1 MNRAARLVVFY
12 PKTVIA
18 AVLAVTAAFTAAL
31 VTRGVGFNGSPET
44 LARKDS
50 TLEFFNEVRSTF
62 GDDRVIIVA
71 LTTTDVFTPEFIQRL
86 DRLTSRLARITGVA
100 DARSLTNIQAVRR
113 HGDEVSVDRLIPR
126 SGASAEY
133 LYELKQTVTRDPLYA
148 KQIVSED
155 GRTAA
160 ISVFINASTESESRA
175 VAKQVEAVSRA
186 EAGQDELLLAG
197 VPVMDARAIESMV
210 RDMLVCSPIAAL
222 LCFVVFLAAFRSF
235 WGAFL
240 PMAALAIG
248 LVWTFGLMS
257 LTGSE
262 ITFATLPLPTVLLA
276 IGSSYIFHVQNQ
288 CRISTAAAAPDQG
301 RIHAWLAGLIF
312 ITPAVFISGTTTIAG
327 FASLASSTVPTVRDM
342 GIFEAAGVA
351 AMLLLSLTFIPA
363 TLALLPAASLSKTG
377 SQQRDYATWLNGS
390 LRQIT
395 ALILFRRRTVLLIF
409 FVCTALVGAGALRMR
424 VNTDYLSIFP
434 ESSDTVQSAR
444 RLHERLAGAA
454 SVQLVVGGARDAVLD
469 PDFLNGV
476 ARLEE
481 FSLEQ
486 PGVDSSISIAG
497 IVKRFNRVLST
508 NTDGAEV
515 LPSDRERLKSIFDD
529 YLSQDDFVSRLVS
542 SDQSRAIIVLRTN
555 LFASNELK
563 GLTDKI
569 EIWSRANLPHGTS
582 VRATGSFVLLN
593 DASDAVAASQSSS
606 LLIALITIYLM
617 MAALFRSFATGFLA
631 LIPNLLPIACYFG
644 FLGWT
649 GITLDITTSLVAA
662 AALGLAVDNAVHMIR
677 RYRQSIAERAGR
689 EGDEEGQV
697 MWLTILRTGK
707 PMVLANLMLVAAYLI
722 FVLSSFTPVRVAG
735 LLWAVTIFVCLAA
748 DLIFLPALM
757 KTRLFSAVSRGRAKE
772 LPGAGPSGYSDLK
785 KVAD

>member
-18 AVLAVTAAFTAAL
+18 AILAVTVAFLAIL

-44 LARKDS
+44 LARKDRS
-50 TLEFFNEVRSTF
+50 LEFFNEVRSTF

-71 LTTTDVFTPEFIQRL
+71 LTTTDVFTPEFIQKL
-86 DRLTSRLARITGVA
+86 DRLTSRLARVAGVA

-113 HGDEVSVDRLIPR
+113 QNDEISVDRLVPR
-126 SGASAEY
+126 TGATIEY
-133 LYELKQTVTRDPLYA
+133 LSELRQTVTRDPLYVR
-148 KQIVSED
+148 QFVSED

-160 ISVFINASTESESRA
+160 VSVFINALTESESRA
-175 VAKQVEAVSRA
+175 VAKQVEAVARA

-210 RDMLVCSPIAAL
+210 RDMLICSPIAAL
-222 LCFVVFLAAFRSF
+222 LCFVVFLAAFRSL
-235 WGAFL
+235 WGAIL

-288 CRISTAAAAPDQG
+288 CRISTAALAAG
-301 RIHAWLAGLIF
+301 KARNEGWLEGLTF
-312 ITPAVFISGTTTIAG
+312 IIPAVFVSGTTTIAG
-327 FASLASSTVPTVRDM
+327 FASLASSSVPTVRDM
-342 GIFEAAGVA
+342 GIFEAAGVT

-363 TLALLPAASLSKTG
+363 ALAVLPAASLGKT
-377 SQQRDYATWLNGS
+377 SSHEKDYATWLNGL

-395 ALILFRRRTVLLIF
+395 ALILFRKRVVLMTFLA
-409 FVCTALVGAGALRMR
+409 CTALIGAGALRMR

-434 ESSDTVQSAR
+434 EGSDTVQSAR

-454 SVQLVVGGARDAVLD
+454 SVQLVVTGAHGAVVD
-469 PDFLNGV
+469 PDFLDGV

-497 IVKRFNRVLST
+497 IVKRFNRVLSAEAG
-508 NTDGAEV
+508 GADV
-515 LPSDRERLKSIFDD
+515 LPRDPARLKSIFDD
-529 YLSQDDFVSRLVS
+529 YLSQDDFISRLVS
-542 SDQSRAIIVLRTN
+542 RDHSRAIIVLRTN

-563 GLTDKI
+563 GLTEKV
-569 EIWSRANLPHGTS
+569 EAWSQANMPSGVA

-606 LLIALITIYLM
+606 LVIALITIYLM
-617 MAALFRSFATGFLA
+617 MAVLFRSFATGLLA

-662 AALGLAVDNAVHMIR
+662 AALGLAVDNAVHIIR
-677 RYRQSIAERAGR
+677 RYRQSIAERGGESGED
-689 EGDEEGQV
+689 EGHV
-697 MWLTILRTGK
+697 LWLTILRTGK
-707 PMVLANLMLVAAYLI
+707 PMVLANLMLIAAYLI
-722 FVLSSFTPVRVAG
+722 FVLSSFTPVRMAG

-757 KTRLFSAVSRGRAKE
+757 KTRLFSSTARGRAIDK
-772 LPGAGPSGYSDLK
+772 PGVARPGYSDLK